1 MFVDEVNITVKGGS
15 GGPGALSFHREKFL
29 PKGGPDGGDGGKGG
43 DVYVVANENMDSLRL
58 YISKRNLEAES
69 GSQGEGN
76 RRSGKNGKDLYV
88 GVPLGTCI
96 YSDNRFLGEIL
107 SKSDR
112 ILVARGGRGGRG
124 NSNFLSNR
132 YRAPEVAERG
142 EPGEEVKLHLILKSL
157 VDVAIVGLPNR
168 GKSLLLS
175 LITNARPKIA
185 DYPFTT
191 TEPNF
196 GVLDTGIRLIRFV
209 DLPALIKDSHNGIG
223 LGNKFLRQGE
233 RASIVLILFDK
244 EEEIEVVKQELG
256 LYDEVFLEKHI
267 ITFPTKDLSESD
279 RILSLKNEIINLF
292 NTIKPKASS
301 FEHLEYTVEMEP
313 VVIEKRNGKFYVKSK
328 ELSRNIG
335 RIDFTQRDYHLLL
348 NPLFKRYGI
357 LEALKRYGATDGS
370 KIFIEDIPFTMVEG
384 RIHYELR

>member
-1 MFVDEVNITVKGGS
+1 MFVDEVNIKVKGGD

-43 DVYVVANENMDSLRL
+43 DVYIIADENMDSLRL
-58 YISKRNLEAES
+58 YLSKRSLEAES
-69 GSQGEGN
+69 GAFGQGN
-76 RRSGKNGKDLYV
+76 NKSGKNGKNLYI

-107 SKSDR
+107 SKRDSV
-112 ILVARGGRGGRG
+112 LVARGGRGGRG

-142 EPGEEVKLHLILKSL
+142 EPGEEVRLHLILKSL

-175 LITNARPKIA
+175 LVTNAHPRIA

-196 GVLDTGIRLIRFV
+196 GVLDTGIKLIRFV
-209 DLPALIKDSHNGIG
+209 DLPALIKDSHKGAG
-223 LGNKFLRQGE
+223 LGNRFLRHGE
-233 RASIVLILFDK
+233 RASILVVLFDR
-244 EEEIEVVKQELG
+244 EEEVELVKEELG
-256 LYDEVFLEKHI
+256 LYDKRFLDKEMVLFH
-267 ITFPTKDLSESD
+267 TPDLSSKD
-279 RILSLKNEIINLF
+279 KISVLKEEIVRLF
-292 NTIKPKASS
+292 NATTSKISS
-301 FEHLEYTVEMEP
+301 VEDSEYTVEMEP
-313 VVIEKRNGKFYVKSK
+313 VVIEKKDGRFYIKSK
-328 ELSRNIG
+328 DLSRDIG

-348 NPLFKRYGI
+348 DPLFRRYGI
-357 LEALKRYGATDGS
+357 LEALKRYGATEGS
-370 KIFIEDIPFTMVEG
+370 KVFIDDIPFTILEG
-384 RIHYELR
+384 RIRCEL